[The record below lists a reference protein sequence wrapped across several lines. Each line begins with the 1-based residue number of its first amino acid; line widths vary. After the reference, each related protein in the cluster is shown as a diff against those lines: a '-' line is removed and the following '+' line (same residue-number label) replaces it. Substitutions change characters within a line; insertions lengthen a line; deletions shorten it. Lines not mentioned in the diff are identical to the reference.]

1 MSKINIIQNAIK
13 ELEGGSFQKLFD
25 AYLYKKYKF
34 TNIQTLGVQDGTNK
48 TTKGTPDSFVVEDDG
63 KYILIMYGTV
73 GTEAFGKMK
82 KDILSC
88 FNKDK
93 LKIDENKIKADIL
106 SIDEMGNELPIK
118 VYLFQ
123 GLPKQEKME
132 LIIQKMVELGVYSII
147 PVAMKRCVVK
157 LDNKKAKSKVQRWN
171 NIAES
176 AAKQSKRSIVPQV
189 QQVMTFKEA
198 LTYAQNLDIKL
209 LPYECAEGMEQTRN
223 IIEQLAVGQSVGIF
237 IGPEGGYD
245 LSELELAKQYEWESI
260 TLGKRI
266 LRTETAGI
274 MLMSVLMYKME
285 GF

>member
-1 MSKINIIQNAIK
+1 MYHFFAAHENIYKNHIEIVDDDVNHIK
-13 ELEGGSFQKLFD
+13 NVLRMK
-25 AYLYKKYKF
+25 
-34 TNIQTLGVQDGTNK
+34 
-48 TTKGTPDSFVVEDDG
+48 
-63 KYILIMYGTV
+63 V
-73 GTEAFGKMK
+73 G
-82 KDILSC
+82 
-88 FNKDK
+88 DK
-93 LKIDENKIKADIL
+93 LRISSGDNIDYICCISTIDENKIKADIL

-157 LDNKKAKSKVQRWN
+157 IDNKKAKSKVQRWN

>member
-1 MSKINIIQNAIK
+1 MHHFFAARENIYKNYIEIVDDDVNHIRNVLRMKVGDKIRISSGDNV
-13 ELEGGSFQKLFD
+13 D
-25 AYLYKKYKF
+25 
-34 TNIQTLGVQDGTNK
+34 
-48 TTKGTPDSFVVEDDG
+48 
-63 KYILIMYGTV
+63 YICSI
-73 GTEAFGKMK
+73 
-82 KDILSC
+82 SR
-88 FNKDK
+88 
-93 LKIDENKIKADIL
+93 IDEGKIRADIV
-106 SIDEMGNELPIK
+106 SIDKTGNELPIK

-132 LIIQKMVELGVYSII
+132 LIVQKMVELGVYSII

-157 LDNKKAKSKVQRWN
+157 LDDKKAKSKAARWN
-171 NIAES
+171 SIAES

-198 LTYAQNLDIKL
+198 LTYAKNFDIKL

-223 IIEQLAVGQSVGIF
+223 IIEQLTVGQSIGIF

-245 LSELELAKQYEWESI
+245 LTELELAKQYGWESI

-266 LRTETAGI
+266 LRTETAGM

>member
-1 MSKINIIQNAIK
+1 MYHFFAAYENIYENHIEIVDDDVNHIK
-13 ELEGGSFQKLFD
+13 NVLRMK
-25 AYLYKKYKF
+25 
-34 TNIQTLGVQDGTNK
+34 
-48 TTKGTPDSFVVEDDG
+48 
-63 KYILIMYGTV
+63 V
-73 GTEAFGKMK
+73 G
-82 KDILSC
+82 
-88 FNKDK
+88 DK
-93 LKIDENKIKADIL
+93 LRISSGDNIDYICCISTIDENKIKADIL
-106 SIDEMGNELPIK
+106 SVDETGNELPIK

-157 LDNKKAKSKVQRWN
+157 LDDKKAKSKVERWN
-171 NIAES
+171 SIAES

-189 QQVMTFKEA
+189 HQVMTFKEA
-198 LTYAQNLDIKL
+198 LTYAKNLDIKL
-209 LPYECAEGMEQTRN
+209 LPYECAEGMEHTRN
-223 IIEQLAVGQSVGIF
+223 IVEQLTVGQSVGIF

-266 LRTETAGI
+266 LRTETAGM